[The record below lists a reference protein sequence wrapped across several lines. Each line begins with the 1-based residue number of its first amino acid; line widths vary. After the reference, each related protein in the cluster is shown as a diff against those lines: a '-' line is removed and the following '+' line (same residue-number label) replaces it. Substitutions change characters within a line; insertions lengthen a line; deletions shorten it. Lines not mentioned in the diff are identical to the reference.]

1 MSNSI
6 HLTGRLTADPE
17 LKALANGNSVCHLR
31 LAVDGMAPGRETGFI
46 NVSTFGAPGEA
57 AARTLTK
64 GWLVA
69 VDGRLEQQTWEKNDE
84 RRTSYAVVGNVE
96 FLAAPRANGREHGVA
111 HEAQAETETAK
122 EGEKP
127 SPSEP
132 GSALQAE
139 RPAAKAAAAAGAGVD
154 W

>member
-1 MSNSI
+1 MSNHI
-6 HLTGRLTADPE
+6 HLIGRLTADPE

-31 LAVDGMAPGRETGFI
+31 LAVDGMAPGRETGYI
-46 NVSTFGAPGEA
+46 NVSTFGASGEA

-69 VDGRLEQQTWEKNDE
+69 VDGRLEQHAWEKNDE

-96 FLAAPRANGREHGVA
+96 FLAAPRASGREQEVA
-111 HEAQAETETAK
+111 QETQAETETAK
-122 EGEKP
+122 EGERP

-132 GSALQAE
+132 GFALRAE
-139 RPAAKAAAAAGAGVD
+139 RLAATTAAAAGVGVD

>member
-17 LKALANGNSVCHLR
+17 LKALANGNSVCQLR

-69 VDGRLEQQTWEKNDE
+69 VDGRLEQQSWEKDGQ
-84 RRTSYAVVGNVE
+84 RRSTYAVVGNVE
-96 FLAAPRANGREHGVA
+96 FLAAPRANGREQEVA
-111 HEAQAETETAK
+111 HVAQAEADK
-122 EGEKP
+122 ESERP

-132 GSALQAE
+132 GSALHAE
-139 RPAAKAAAAAGAGVD
+139 RAATAAQAAAGVDVD